1 MAGAGITW
9 GEVWAVIAA
18 FLALSAAGWGIWW
31 RIAGQI
37 KDVEQKAEAT
47 REDLNS
53 YKLDVAERYATKAG
67 VTDQMMSVT
76 KAVTD
81 MGERIDKR
89 LDTMT
94 DRLDRVIEANHKPV
108 RRQN

>member
-1 MAGAGITW
+1 MDGGITW
-9 GEVWAVIAA
+9 SEVWAVIAA

-37 KDVEQKAEAT
+37 KEVERKAEAAQG
-47 REDLNS
+47 DLGT
-53 YKLDVAERYATKAG
+53 YKLHIAETYATKAG
-67 VTDQMMSVT
+67 LTEQMLSVT

-81 MGERIDKR
+81 MSERIDKR

>member
-1 MAGAGITW
+1 MAGGITW
-9 GEVWAVIAA
+9 GEIWTVLLA
-18 FLALSAAGWGIWW
+18 FLTVSGAGWAIWW

-37 KDVEQKAEAT
+37 KEVEKQTDGLE
-47 REDLNS
+47 REFNH
-53 YKLDVAERYATKAG
+53 YKLHVAETFATKSG
-67 VTDQMMSVT
+67 LTESMVSVT

-81 MGERIDKR
+81 MSERIDKR

>member
-1 MAGAGITW
+1 MDGGITW
-9 GEVWAVIAA
+9 SEVWAVIAA

-37 KDVEQKAEAT
+37 KEVEKE
-47 REDLNS
+47 LNDH
-53 YKLDVAERYATKAG
+53 KLHVAETFATKAG
-67 VTDQMMSVT
+67 LTESMVSVT

-81 MGERIDKR
+81 MSERIDKR

-108 RRQN
+108 RRQS